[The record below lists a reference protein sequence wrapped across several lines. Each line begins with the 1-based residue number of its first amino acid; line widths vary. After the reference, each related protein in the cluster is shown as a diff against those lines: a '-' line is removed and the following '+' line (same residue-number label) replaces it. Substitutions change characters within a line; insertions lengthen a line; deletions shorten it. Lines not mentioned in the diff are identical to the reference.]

1 MSENR
6 EDFIIA
12 IRSALLKK
20 GTKQKFSLF
29 FLISIS
35 ILVLI
40 LDNLA
45 FNFTKK
51 TRSILNDGI
60 YIVSSTASSPVRV
73 LSYARILLASHF
85 NIYEENKNLKEEL
98 EELRNKQFNL
108 EYLITENKSLKNV
121 VESTSPDKQNL
132 VLSKVI
138 LDKDSPYLKSII
150 INRGTKH
157 GIKIGMPVT
166 HSNFLAGRIIEVNY
180 LSSRVLLLNDL
191 NSKIPVII
199 EPTGAQAILS
209 GRNTNQP
216 ILDYLPEGFNPKI
229 GNNIYT
235 SGKDGFFDPGI
246 PVGKVEKKID
256 DGTFIKLYSDE
267 NQLLFVTV
275 NLKLPY
281 EVKDIK

>member
-6 EDFIIA
+6 GDFIIA

-29 FLISIS
+29 FLISVS
-35 ILVLI
+35 IIILI

-45 FNFTKK
+45 FKFTKI

-60 YIVSSTASSPVRV
+60 YIVSSSASSPIKGMNYTKN
-73 LSYARILLASHF
+73 LIISHF
-85 NIYEENKNLKEEL
+85 YVYEENKSLKKEL

-108 EYLITENKSLKNV
+108 EYLITENKSLKNIIDTNNV
-121 VESTSPDKQNL
+121 DELNL

-138 LDKDSPYLKSII
+138 LDKDSPFLKSVI
-150 INRGTKH
+150 INRGRKH

-166 HSNFLAGRIIEVNY
+166 HSNYLSGRIIEVNY

-209 GRNTNQP
+209 GRNTNKP
-216 ILDYLPEGFNPKI
+216 VLDYLPEGFNPKI
-229 GNNIYT
+229 GNNVYT
-235 SGKDGFFDPGI
+235 SGKDGFFDSGI
-246 PVGKVEKKID
+246 PIGKIEKKLED
-256 DGTFIKLYSDE
+256 DVFVKLYSDP

-275 NLKLPY
+275 NLKLPE

>member
-29 FLISIS
+29 FLISVS
-35 ILVLI
+35 IIILI

-45 FNFTKK
+45 FKFTKI

-60 YIVSSTASSPVRV
+60 YIVSSSASSPIKGMNYTKN
-73 LSYARILLASHF
+73 LIISHF
-85 NIYEENKNLKEEL
+85 YVYEENKSLKKEL

-108 EYLITENKSLKNV
+108 EYLITENKSLKNIIDTNNV
-121 VESTSPDKQNL
+121 DELNL

-138 LDKDSPYLKSII
+138 LDKDSPFLKSVI
-150 INRGTKH
+150 INRGRKH

-166 HSNFLAGRIIEVNY
+166 HSNYLSGRIIEVNY

-191 NSKIPVII
+191 NSRVPV
-199 EPTGAQAILS
+199 TFGDKTYQAILT
-209 GRNTNQP
+209 GTGDKNP
-216 ILDYLPEGFNPKI
+216 KLDYLPENFEQANDI
-229 GNNIYT
+229 TVFT
-235 SGKDGFFDPGI
+235 SGKDGIFSAGI
-246 PVGKVEKKID
+246 PVGKTKIKD
-256 DGTFIKLYSDE
+256 NKIEVKLYSDP
-267 NQLLFVTV
+267 NQLSFVTV
-275 NLKLPY
+275 QLLKLMK
-281 EVKDIK
+281 ETN